1 MKSAKDLKSKI
12 VKEHVKSTQ
21 FLQSW
26 SLAGAYCS
34 PGGQLWV
41 WRPVIRLVHRALCI
55 VLTESFWSR
64 QYRQLS
70 STAMGRLHIALLPL
84 ALLLL
89 LVNLPAS
96 SSAPQ
101 VNEMQGMIGGDSNQ
115 VYVKKL
121 PRTMAPI
128 LFLLWHLLLCSL
140 MHCRPAQKRACD
152 FLVLNFLVFLKCR
165 WFDGFIIIDTFSS
178 TAWSRFAE
186 KSIGLSPSI
195 F

>member
-26 SLAGAYCS
+26 SLVGAYCS

-55 VLTESFWSR
+55 VLPESFWSR

-101 VNEMQGMIGGDSNQ
+101 VNEMQGMVGGDSNQ
-115 VYVKKL
+115 VYVKKNCREQWHQSCSYYGTFFSAAWCIAFQCFSNVFDL
-121 PRTMAPI
+121 MVSSL
-128 LFLLWHLLLCSL
+128 LFTPSPPQPVADLL
-140 MHCRPAQKRACD
+140 RRAWD
-152 FLVLNFLVFLKCR
+152 FEV
-165 WFDGFIIIDTFSS
+165 
-178 TAWSRFAE
+178 
-186 KSIGLSPSI
+186 GLWR
-195 F
+195 

>member
-1 MKSAKDLKSKI
+1 MKAAKDLKSKI
-12 VKEHVKSTQ
+12 VKGHVKSTQ
-21 FLQSW
+21 FSQSW
-26 SLAGAYCS
+26 SLVGAYCS

-55 VLTESFWSR
+55 VLPESFWSR

-84 ALLLL
+84 LALLLL

-101 VNEMQGMIGGDSNQ
+101 VNEMQGMVGGDSNQ

-128 LFLLWHLLLCSL
+128 LFLLWHLLLCRL
-140 MHCRPAQKRACD
+140 MHCIP
-152 FLVLNFLVFLKCR
+152 VFLKCL
-165 WFDGFIIIDTFSS
+165 WFDGFIIIIDTFSS
-178 TAWSRFAE
+178 TAWCRFAG
-186 KSIGLSPSI
+186 KSLGLSPSI